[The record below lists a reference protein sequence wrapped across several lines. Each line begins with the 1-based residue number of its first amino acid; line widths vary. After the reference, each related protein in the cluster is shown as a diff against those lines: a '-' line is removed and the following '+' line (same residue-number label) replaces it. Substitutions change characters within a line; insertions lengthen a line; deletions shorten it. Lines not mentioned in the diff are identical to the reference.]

1 MALSSYD
8 AWRTGDIGASTTDP
22 SSPAYDSSRDEALDE
37 RATELTEQRMS
48 DHDALTAA
56 CEDVLGFSDW
66 TDTIASDMA
75 QVLGS
80 SDAAFEAE
88 AVRFFSLLY
97 KRVEKDIRAVAET
110 DAEAERD
117 RWEQEQ
123 EEMRSGADLRGGAA

>member
-1 MALSSYD
+1 MSSYD
-8 AWRTGDIGASTTDP
+8 AWRTGEIGASTSDP
-22 SSPAYDSSRDEALDE
+22 RSPAYDSSRDEALDE

-75 QVLGS
+75 QVLAS

-97 KRVEKDIRAVAET
+97 KRVERDIREAAE
-110 DAEAERD
+110 AEAEREA
-117 RWEQEQ
+117 EQADEDA
-123 EEMRSGADLRGGAA
+123 EEMRTFYRGAA